1 MDLYVTW
8 DQAQDALAAAERD
21 VAGDMGEDAVEE
33 CYADIV
39 DSVAQFCTPA
49 VRAEL
54 RRTTGTEERG

>member
-1 MDLYVTW
+1 MDMHTTW
-8 DQAQDALAAAERD
+8 EQANAALEAAERD
-21 VAGDMGEDAVEE
+21 CAADMGEEAVEE
-33 CYADIV
+33 CWADLV